1 MEQII
6 PQSECI
12 QIMERFPNIE
22 LSYEIVPHKKIQTKY
37 NVCLAIPHG
46 RKCYAWFT
54 FYEDRDVCFIM
65 EINRDKKVS
74 RISILP
80 VKFNQK
86 LAFDTVLYGT
96 ILDTG
101 IEETPD
107 VKKTIFIIDDI
118 LMYQGLNMRDLL
130 LSDRLGFIER
140 TLKNDIYENTYI
152 LFACATLWP
161 VDIEHYDCNTYI
173 ISKEPAYTV
182 HHIQYRCLND
192 ISPYLNVFNKRIQT
206 QLNKKPQEHNRITGH
221 IQNPSV
227 KRMPNTN
234 QISQTNSGYNKNMT
248 SNQNACISPNIN
260 RPIRPDFAKPQYR
273 MATVFLV
280 TADIQ
285 CDIYHLFACGKNS
298 SPVYYGVAGIQN
310 YRTSVF
316 MNRIFRRIVENER
329 LDAIEESDDDE
340 EFQNTA
346 YDKYVDLAKTC
357 LIECMFN
364 IKFKKWIPFKVMN
377 DAGCKYVHISKLI

>member
-1 MEQII
+1 MEPIII

-54 FYEDRDVCFIM
+54 FYEDRDVCLIM
-65 EINRDKKVS
+65 DLNRDKKIS

-96 ILDTG
+96 ILDT
-101 IEETPD
+101 ETPD
-107 VKKTIFIIDDI
+107 ATIFIIDDI
-118 LMYQGLNMRDLL
+118 LMYQGLTMRDLL

-140 TLKNDIYENTYI
+140 IIKNDIYENEHTRI

-161 VDIEHYDCNTYI
+161 IDSESYDYNTYNI
-173 ISKEPAYTV
+173 PKELAYTV
-182 HHIQYRCLND
+182 HHIQYRCLNH

-206 QLNKKPQEHNRITGH
+206 LLNKKPQEQNRI
-221 IQNPSV
+221 S
-227 KRMPNTN
+227 
-234 QISQTNSGYNKNMT
+234 NSEYNKNT
-248 SNQNACISPNIN
+248 SIKQNACILPIIN

-273 MATVFLV
+273 IPTVFLV

-285 CDIYHLFACGKNS
+285 YDVYHLFACGKNTT
-298 SPVYYGVAGIQN
+298 PVYYGVAGIQN

-357 LIECMFN
+357 LIECVFN
-364 IKFKKWIPFKVMN
+364 LKFKKWIPVKVMN